1 MLIDWYVKRQKK
13 KAEVGVGKMVLLFII
28 ISKGRIG
35 FVLIYI
41 LVVCT
46 HEPVK

>member
-1 MLIDWYVKRQKK
+1 MLIEWYVKRQKK
-13 KAEVGVGKMVLLFII
+13 KAEVGVGKMVLPLII

-35 FVLIYI
+35 FVLICL

-46 HEPVK
+46 HGPVM